1 MYLRL
6 PLGASFKKKSIWNTI
21 VEKVE
26 KVEKRLASWKRMYL
40 SKGGCLTLIKNTLSS
55 LPSYYLSLFPL
66 PMSVARR
73 LEKLQRDFLW
83 GGMGDEHKYH
93 LVNWQQICAPLQHG
107 GLGIRNLSC
116 FNKALLGKWLWR
128 YGADQEA
135 LWRRVVDSKCG
146 SQWGGWCSARVQVP
160 HGVGLWKFIR
170 AGWDSF
176 SRHLAFKIGD
186 GTRVKL
192 WLDTWC
198 GDQPLCDRF
207 PDLFRLVRMPAASVA
222 DHLQILGSSHHWDIT
237 FSRQVQDWEL
247 ETVTALMELL
257 YSYPIR
263 RGSLDELCWKPSSRK
278 VFTVRSYYSCLLQ
291 PARSFFPWKSVW
303 KSKVPTRVAF
313 FTWTAA
319 LEKILTVDN
328 LRKRRV
334 IIVDWCCMCKVH
346 GESVNHLLLHCSVAQ
361 ELWLLIF
368 SMFGTTWV
376 MLRGVVDLLSCWSVR
391 SGKSES
397 AVIWKTIPHVLMWC
411 IWRERNN
418 RTFLGEEQSIPAL
431 KCSVLQTL
439 YDWLKAFN
447 LVGCNSLTE
456 MIDSCAVRA

>member
-1 MYLRL
+1 
-6 PLGASFKKKSIWNTI
+6 
-21 VEKVE
+21 
-26 KVEKRLASWKRMYL
+26 MYL
-40 SKGGCLTLIKNTLSS
+40 SKGGRLTLIKSTLSN

-66 PMSVARR
+66 PTSVARR

-107 GLGIRNLSC
+107 GLGIRNLST

-128 YGADQEA
+128 YGTDQEA
-135 LWRRVVDSKCG
+135 LWRRVVDHKYG
-146 SQWGGWCSARVQVP
+146 SQWGGWCSARVHAP

-170 AGWDSF
+170 ADWDSF
-176 SRHLAFKIGD
+176 ARHLAFKVGD
-186 GTRVKL
+186 GTRVKF
-192 WLDTWC
+192 WLDAWC
-198 GDQPLCDRF
+198 GDQPLRDRF
-207 PDLFRLVRMPAASVA
+207 PELFCLVRVPAASVA
-222 DHLQILGSSHHWDIT
+222 DHLQILGSSHHWDIA

-263 RGSLDELCWKPSSRK
+263 RGSLDELCWRPSSCK

-291 PARSFFPWKSVW
+291 PAQSYFPWKSVW

-313 FTWTAA
+313 FTWTVA

-361 ELWLLIF
+361 ELWSLIF
-368 SMFGTTWV
+368 SMFGIAWV
-376 MLRGVVDLLSCWSVR
+376 MPRVW
-391 SGKSES
+391 
-397 AVIWKTIPHVLMWC
+397 
-411 IWRERNN
+411 
-418 RTFLGEEQSIPAL
+418 
-431 KCSVLQTL
+431 
-439 YDWLKAFN
+439 
-447 LVGCNSLTE
+447 
-456 MIDSCAVRA
+456 